1 MKTEEIIDNRKDFK
15 LKSFV
20 LQFEKGY
27 NFKDFPEQRI
37 DRYEVFVEFENGFKE
52 KFTIKA
58 NNSISEEI
66 MNIISKKLAE
76 NTDALIK
83 NIQEC
88 LK

>member
-15 LKSFV
+15 LISFV
-20 LQFEKGY
+20 LKFERGY
-27 NFKDFPEQRI
+27 SFKDFPDEQI
-37 DRYEVFVEFENGFKE
+37 DRYEAFVEFENGFKE
-52 KFTIKA
+52 KYTIKA

>member
-20 LQFEKGY
+20 LQFQKGY
-27 NFKDFPEQRI
+27 KFNNFPEERL
-37 DRYEVFVEFENGFKE
+37 DRYEAFVEFENEFKE

-76 NTDALIK
+76 NTDSLIK

>member
-15 LKSFV
+15 LKNFV

-27 NFKDFPEQRI
+27 NFKNFPEERI
-37 DRYEVFVEFENGFKE
+37 DRYEAFVEFENEFKE

-76 NTDALIK
+76 NTDFLIK